1 MTQLKSHTLRACYQH
16 GRRLSSVQDITDFSL
31 TLLGLWRTLL
41 AVPVGSRWL
50 AEISDVSPE
59 YAYQPARRL
68 SSVEGIIVFSLTE
81 PSLWRTLLRV
91 PVGWRRLME
100 ISDVSTNTPVSFDPS
115 RAWNNRRVAA
125 VPWSCKCQA
134 KIKLQRRDPGPLD
147 VTPARPARG
156 FGTESRMRPG
166 R

>member
-59 YAYQPARRL
+59 YPLVAVGDLAYLLP
-68 SSVEGIIVFSLTE
+68 VF
-81 PSLWRTLLRV
+81 
-91 PVGWRRLME
+91 
-100 ISDVSTNTPVSFDPS
+100 
-115 RAWNNRRVAA
+115 
-125 VPWSCKCQA
+125 
-134 KIKLQRRDPGPLD
+134 
-147 VTPARPARG
+147 
-156 FGTESRMRPG
+156 
-166 R
+166 